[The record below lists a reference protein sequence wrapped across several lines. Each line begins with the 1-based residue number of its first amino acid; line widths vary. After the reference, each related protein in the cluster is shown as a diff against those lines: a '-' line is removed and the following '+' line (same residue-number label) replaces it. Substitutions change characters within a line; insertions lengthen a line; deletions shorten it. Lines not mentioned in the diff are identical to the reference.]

1 MRKVSRFRTKWNEFR
16 AVLHNEYQ
24 HIFRD
29 GGVILIMIL
38 AIFIYSL
45 LYSMAYKNQVLR
57 DIPIA
62 VVDHSNTPSS
72 RELVRTFNAAQN
84 IRVTYN
90 PMSLDEAEQL
100 FYARK
105 INGVVYIPKDFEESV
120 VKGTTAVLGV
130 YVDASYFLMYRQV
143 FQDVVGSITHMSDN
157 IKFERLLMAG
167 ATIPQAEA
175 ASEPVI
181 FNLRNLYN
189 PYLGY
194 GTFVMPAVFLVIIQQ
209 TLLIG
214 IGMIGGTWREFGV
227 YRKLR
232 TPGEK
237 RLSTVPV
244 VLGKSLAYLSIYAVT
259 VTYILTIHYNFF
271 RYPMNGVWSDIV
283 LFMVP
288 YLLSCIFLGIAVS
301 TLFRYRENS
310 ILYLL
315 WTSIPLLLLSGASL
329 PKEGMPTWMY
339 YVGKIF
345 PSSSGV
351 PGFHRLQTM
360 GADLNEVAPEFTLL
374 WILTFVYFVMACVGI
389 RLVMDKPDVRQGLRD

>member
-1 MRKVSRFRTKWNEFR
+1 MKRESRFATKFKEYR
-16 AVLHNEYQ
+16 AVLLNEYQ

-45 LYSMAYKNQVLR
+45 LYSTAYKNQVLR

-62 VVDHSNTPSS
+62 VVDHSNSPQS
-72 RELVRTFNAAQN
+72 RELLRTFNAAQN
-84 IRVTYN
+84 IKVAYN
-90 PMSLDEAEQL
+90 PMSLEEAEEL

-105 INGVVYIPKDFEESV
+105 INGVIYIPSDFENSINQG
-120 VKGTTAVLGV
+120 KTTILGV
-130 YVDASYFLMYRQV
+130 YADASYFLMYRQV
-143 FQDVVGSITHMSDN
+143 FLDAVAAITHRSDQ
-157 IKFERLLMAG
+157 IKFERLLMSG
-167 ATIPQAEA
+167 ATVPQAEA
-175 ASEPVI
+175 MGQPVVYSAH
-181 FNLRNLYN
+181 NLYN

-194 GTFVMPAVFLVIIQQ
+194 GTFLMPAVFLLIIQQ

-237 RLSTVPV
+237 RLSTVPI
-244 VLGKSLAYLSIYAVT
+244 VLGKSTAYLSIYAVT
-259 VTYILTIHYNFF
+259 ITLILTLHYRFF
-271 RYPMNGVWSDIV
+271 GYPMNGAWQDIV
-283 LFMVP
+283 LFMLP
-288 YLLSCIFLGIAVS
+288 YVLSCIFLGIAIS
-301 TLFRYRENS
+301 TFFRYREHS

-315 WTSIPLLLLSGASL
+315 WTSIPLLLVSGASL
-329 PKEGMPTWMY
+329 PKEGMPEWMY
-339 YVGKIF
+339 WIAKVV

-360 GADLNEVAPEFTLL
+360 GASIQEVGVEFTML
-374 WILTFVYFVMACVGI
+374 WVLTAVYFVFACVGI
-389 RLVMDKPDVRQGLRD
+389 RLVMNKPDVKRGLTD